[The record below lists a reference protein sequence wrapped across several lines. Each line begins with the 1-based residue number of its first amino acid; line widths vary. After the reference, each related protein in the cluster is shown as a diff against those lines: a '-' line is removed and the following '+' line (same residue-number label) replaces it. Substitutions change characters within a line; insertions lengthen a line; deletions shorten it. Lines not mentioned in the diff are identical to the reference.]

1 MRHFYLCSLIVSSL
15 VVPIFP
21 SFAADTPPSNPPTA
35 PTTTSTPEYK
45 PVVSGAPTRRV
56 GGGTRG
62 NAASPLTIAVLTPEH
77 VGKTINVSPK
87 LYWAIYSKKSQK
99 VTFSLNDPSK
109 TEAVLEKVLPSV
121 KDGIHSFDLATE
133 GVKLSKDV
141 EYEWS
146 VTVMNEDGSLSNNY
160 SSGSIIYVNKP
171 ATLENELKGKDAPAF
186 VYAKQGLWYDAL
198 QSLSENIEQHPEHAA
213 NLRQQRAALLSQ
225 VGLKMLTEYEQAS
238 K

>member
-15 VVPIFP
+15 VFSSLP
-21 SFAADTPPSNPPTA
+21 SFAADSPPSNPPT
-35 PTTTSTPEYK
+35 PTTAAPEYK

-62 NAASPLTIAVLTPEH
+62 NTPAPITIAVLAPEH
-77 VGKTINVSPK
+77 AGKTVNSSPK
-87 LYWAIYSKKSQK
+87 LYWAIYSKKNQK
-99 VTFSLNDPSK
+99 ITFSLSDPSK
-109 TEAVLEKVLPSV
+109 TEPVLEKVLPEV
-121 KDGIHSFDLATE
+121 KDGIHSFDLAAE
-133 GVKLSKDV
+133 GIKLSKDV

-146 VTVMNEDGSLSNNY
+146 VTVMNEDESLSNSY

-171 ATLENELKGKDAPAF
+171 TTLENELKGKNTPTF

-198 QSLSENIEQHPEHAA
+198 QSLSESIDHKAANAA

-225 VGLKMLTEYEQAS
+225 VGLNMVAEHEH
-238 K
+238 